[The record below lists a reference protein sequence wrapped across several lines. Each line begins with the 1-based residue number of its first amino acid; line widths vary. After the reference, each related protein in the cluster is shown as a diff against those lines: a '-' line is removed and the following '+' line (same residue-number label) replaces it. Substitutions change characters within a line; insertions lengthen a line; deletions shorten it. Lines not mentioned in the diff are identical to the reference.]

1 MASNATETDNALDSS
16 SRALSRP
23 EIHIT
28 SRKIHP
34 VCNNTILASKHRTFS
49 LSLLINF
56 IVNRDS
62 QTEMA
67 WSSRLLRDNVVAEAL
82 AVVQALQLAHQRLL
96 TLPPGSGGPKLAT
109 VQIFT
114 GALYVFRDIVLINNA
129 WSASRSP
136 TAHAKLLRAI
146 QAIMFE
152 QSQKLGD
159 IPDLEVDLHLY
170 WLTAESGLKSQRA
183 AKRVALQCRLL
194 DGEQNMFTL
203 DGEARLAAEMAPPVY
218 LDVEHALIQKSKDHK
233 EKFDGGPA
241 VASAPINPPV
251 GYHDSW
257 YGQSYDPCP
266 EPYVSSFSDPEDFY
280 DSDFEVHESIDIS
293 LTPSHPSNSVPY
305 TSDPP
310 LMGGPPDMV
319 SDIPF
324 PGTDKPLWWRDLGP
338 ARSTI
343 EQTSQIKDSAPSIE
357 QDDVSGTEKATVTR
371 TEATAEE
378 EDDLME
384 EHVLEQCIRFMQER
398 RMCGHRN
405 EPVLEHWQEVCLKE
419 LRLMAPGNS
428 LVRAHEAK
436 RARINRLLDEI
447 HAMRVDI
454 SQRQK
459 LVNEKDKEVRHL
471 ARDQPFFF
479 GASFS

>member
-1 MASNATETDNALDSS
+1 MASNATEASNALDSS

-23 EIHIT
+23 
-28 SRKIHP
+28 KQ
-34 VCNNTILASKHRTFS
+34 CNTPP
-49 LSLLINF
+49 
-56 IVNRDS
+56 
-62 QTEMA
+62 EMA

-82 AVVQALQLAHQRLL
+82 AVVQALQLAYQRLR
-96 TLPPGSGGPKLAT
+96 TLPPGSGSPKLAT

-114 GALYVFRDIVLINNA
+114 GTLDVLREIALTNNT
-129 WSASRSP
+129 WSSSRNP
-136 TAHAKLLRAI
+136 THHAKLLRAI
-146 QAIMFE
+146 QAMMFE

-159 IPDLEVDLHLY
+159 IPDLKVDLHLY
-170 WLTAESGLKSQRA
+170 WLTAESGLESQRA

-194 DGEQNMFTL
+194 DGEQKMFTL
-203 DGEARLAAEMAPPVY
+203 DGEARPAAEMAAPVY
-218 LDVEHALIQKSKDHK
+218 LDVEHALIQKIKDHK
-233 EKFDGGPA
+233 EKFDEE
-241 VASAPINPPV
+241 SAAAKVPIICPV
-251 GYHDSW
+251 VYHDSW

-280 DSDFEVHESIDIS
+280 DSDLEVHESIDIS
-293 LTPSHPSNSVPY
+293 PTPSHPSNHVSY

-310 LMGGPPDMV
+310 PIGGPLDMV
-319 SDIPF
+319 SDVPF

-338 ARSTI
+338 ARPTI
-343 EQTSQIKDSAPSIE
+343 EQISSIKDSAPSIK
-357 QDDVSGTEKATVTR
+357 QDAVSGTETTTATR

-378 EDDLME
+378 EDDLIE
-384 EHVLEQCIRFMQER
+384 EHILEQCIRFMQER
-398 RMCGHRN
+398 RTCGHRN

-419 LRLMAPGNS
+419 LRLMAPENP

-436 RARINRLLDEI
+436 RVRINRLLDEI
-447 HAMRVDI
+447 HTMRVDI

>member
-1 MASNATETDNALDSS
+1 MASNATEANNRLDSS

-23 EIHIT
+23 EILNT
-28 SRKIHP
+28 SRKTHP
-34 VCNNTILASKHRTFS
+34 ARNIVSNHRTFS
-49 LSLLINF
+49 SSLLINS
-56 IVNRDS
+56 IANRHS

-82 AVVQALQLAHQRLL
+82 AVVQALQLAHQRLR
-96 TLPPGSGGPKLAT
+96 TLPPGPGGPKLAT
-109 VQIFT
+109 VHIFT
-114 GALYVFRDIVLINNA
+114 GALHVFRDIVLTNNA
-129 WSASRSP
+129 WSANRSLTP
-136 TAHAKLLRAI
+136 HAKLLRTI
-146 QAIMFE
+146 QVMMFE

-170 WLTAESGLKSQRA
+170 WLTAESSLESQRA

-203 DGEARLAAEMAPPVY
+203 DGEARLAAEMPPSVY

-233 EKFDGGPA
+233 EKSNEK
-241 VASAPINPPV
+241 SAAAGVPRDIICSV

-280 DSDFEVHESIDIS
+280 DSDLEVHESIEIS
-293 LTPSHPSNSVPY
+293 PSPSRPSNPVSY
-305 TSDPP
+305 TSGPP
-310 LMGGPPDMV
+310 PMGGPPDMV
-319 SDIPF
+319 SNIPF
-324 PGTDKPLWWRDLGP
+324 PGTNKPLWWRDLGP
-338 ARSTI
+338 ARPTI
-343 EQTSQIKDSAPSIE
+343 EQTSQIKDSTPSIE
-357 QDDVSGTEKATVTR
+357 QDDVPGTEKATVTR

-378 EDDLME
+378 EDDWME

-398 RMCGHRN
+398 RMRGHRE
-405 EPVLEHWQEVCLKE
+405 EPVLERWQEVCLKE
-419 LRLMAPGNS
+419 LRLMAPGNPI
-428 LVRAHEAK
+428 VRAHEAK
-436 RARINRLLDEI
+436 RVRINRLLDQI
-447 HAMRVDI
+447 HAMRVNI

-459 LVNEKDKEVRHL
+459 LVSEKDKEVRHL

>member
-1 MASNATETDNALDSS
+1 MHKPACETVGAYSVVFTEMSPNTDDHGKQA
-16 SRALSRP
+16 
-23 EIHIT
+23 
-28 SRKIHP
+28 
-34 VCNNTILASKHRTFS
+34 
-49 LSLLINF
+49 
-56 IVNRDS
+56 
-62 QTEMA
+62 EMA

-82 AVVQALQLAHQRLL
+82 AVAQALQLAHQRLR
-96 TLPPGSGGPKLAT
+96 TLRPGPGGPKLAT

-114 GALYVFRDIVLINNA
+114 GALHVFRDIVLTNNA
-129 WSASRSP
+129 WSANRSLTP
-136 TAHAKLLRAI
+136 HAKLLRTI
-146 QAIMFE
+146 QVMMFE

-170 WLTAESGLKSQRA
+170 WLTAESSLESQRA

-203 DGEARLAAEMAPPVY
+203 DGEARLAAEIPPPVY

-233 EKFDGGPA
+233 EKSDEKSA
-241 VASAPINPPV
+241 VASAPFTPLV

-280 DSDFEVHESIDIS
+280 DSDLEVHESLEIS
-293 LTPSHPSNSVPY
+293 PSPFHPSTSVSY

-310 LMGGPPDMV
+310 PMGGPPDMV
-319 SDIPF
+319 SNIPF

-338 ARSTI
+338 ARPTI
-343 EQTSQIKDSAPSIE
+343 EQTSSIKDSAAIIE
-357 QDDVSGTEKATVTR
+357 QNAVPGTQKATADG

-436 RARINRLLDEI
+436 RVRINRLLDEI

-459 LVNEKDKEVRHL
+459 LVSEKDKEVRHL